1 MIRRVVLE
9 NFVNLTT
16 RQEIKFEANESPY
29 ILVGE
34 NGSGKSAIFEGI
46 RRCLKSSVSTTRS
59 SLSDKSKPGFFLC
72 KYDTTRCEE
81 SELQVYKNL
90 YTGII
95 RKNDNVY
102 KFVSAASNFSID
114 IAVPREDGQ
123 SQHNCSFFEVTDKSE
138 AGSLFTMLDED
149 AGMSDVQ
156 KLIVHE
162 PKIKLEESKVE
173 TILALLDKYIV
184 LTFSLRSIGPLQW
197 SKSENIKSNKMEANY
212 KTASNRD
219 EIITYFLDNP
229 HEFNLKL
236 HDSIFQNLTGNSKLT
251 FKFRESKSENLD
263 SIDRCI
269 HVTSTDARLP
279 GGQYA
284 LLKTPEGILEAKY
297 FSIIMSNNTFKT
309 IILEEPDHGM
319 HPQMVERM
327 LVLIQREK
335 EKCVILS
342 THNTGFVNF
351 MTIPQLIICRK
362 TYVDP
367 DKSISSVI
375 ISGKVMGAVRLPNES
390 KWSVVGTESKK
401 IEVPLEPST
410 KTLRALMRGHF
421 ATLIFARRVLLCE
434 GDSDFLFL
442 TALRENLIQWPSGA
456 ENVLR
461 LAKLE
466 LEKNKELLQDICA
479 SLHIVN
485 MDGWLNSGL
494 FWQVCHLLKLDEHYF
509 VCDLDA
515 IVNDQ
520 RTQLKANE
528 WMEKS
533 KGDKYKRL
541 RKDFSSKL
549 IDSSKVL
556 SVLRDE
562 FNCFAWKDGTIED
575 MVMSLCRSDSFVEVF
590 TNDQYTHRVGWYENR
605 ELIEQ
610 LKVEKVVLPDLSRW
624 KKPRKE
630 RADKEQ
636 KLFLSPEVS
645 QVNVLNSV
653 KAMLEACNHES
664 DDLVQFVLFIW
675 NMAKHK

>member
-1 MIRRVVLE
+1 MLRRVVLE
-9 NFVNLTT
+9 NFVNFTT
-16 RQEIKFEANESPY
+16 RQEIKFEENESPY

-34 NGSGKSAIFEGI
+34 NGSGKSVIFEGI

-59 SLSDKSKPGFFLC
+59 SLSDKSKPGFFFC
-72 KYDTTRCEE
+72 KYDTTRCKEAV
-81 SELQVYKNL
+81 LQNYRNL

-95 RKNDNVY
+95 RTNDTVY
-102 KFVSAASNFSID
+102 KFVSTASTFFID
-114 IAVPREDGQ
+114 IDAPPGDGQ
-123 SQHNCSFFEVTDKSE
+123 SQQRWNNFEVTDTSE
-138 AGSLFTMLDED
+138 ADSLFQMLDK
-149 AGMSDVQ
+149 DVDGITIQ
-156 KLIVHE
+156 KLFDHE
-162 PKIKLEESKVE
+162 HKSKLEKSKVE
-173 TILALLDKYIV
+173 TILDILDKYIV
-184 LTFSLRSIGPLQW
+184 LTFPLRSIGPLQW
-197 SKSENIKSNKMEANY
+197 SKSKNINSKQTEANY
-212 KTASNRD
+212 KAASKRD
-219 EIITYFLDNP
+219 EIITYFLENQN
-229 HEFNLKL
+229 EFNLKL

-251 FKFRESKSENLD
+251 FNFLEGPNTSENLD
-263 SIDRCI
+263 SIDRYI

-279 GGQYA
+279 VGQYA
-284 LLKTPEGILEAKY
+284 FLKTPEGILEAKY
-297 FSIIMSNNTFKT
+297 FSIIMSNKTFKT

-319 HPQMVERM
+319 HQQMVERM
-327 LVLIQREK
+327 LALIQRDK

-362 TYVDP
+362 TYADP
-367 DKSISSVI
+367 DKAVSSVI

-390 KWSVVGTESKK
+390 KPKWSVEGTDSKK
-401 IEVPLEPST
+401 PST

-421 ATLIFARRVLLCE
+421 ATLIFARRVLFCE

-442 TALRENLIQWPSGA
+442 TALMENIIRWSSGA
-456 ENVLR
+456 ANVLR

-466 LEKNKELLQDICA
+466 AEKNKELLQDICV
-479 SLHIVN
+479 SLHVVN
-485 MDGWLNSGL
+485 MDGWHNSGL

-520 RTQLKANE
+520 RTQLKTNE
-528 WMEKS
+528 WMEKTR
-533 KGDKYKRL
+533 GDKYKRL
-541 RKDFSSKL
+541 RQYFSSKL
-549 IDSSKVL
+549 IDSSKVR
-556 SVLRDE
+556 SVLREE

-590 TNDQYTHRVGWYENR
+590 TNDQYTHRVGWSENR
-605 ELIEQ
+605 ELIEP

-624 KKPRKE
+624 KTPRKE

-653 KAMLEACNHES
+653 KIILEACNHVS